1 MAISTMAAPHGD
13 HPAISRTRHLVYIGD
28 KYRNKWRGKMETRFL
43 GGSGLEVS
51 VLGFGAMTFSD
62 GAGMFGKVGD
72 TRGSEAQRQIDQC
85 LEAGVN
91 LFDTA
96 DVYAGGRSEEIL
108 GEALGKKRPYVV
120 VATKAFGRM
129 GRNAHDAGLS
139 RRHLIEACEASL
151 RRLGTDW
158 IDLYQVHSFD
168 ALVPLDETLRALDDL
183 VTAGKIRYIGCS
195 NYSGWQLMKAMAVS
209 DRRGIERYVGQQ
221 IQYSLMV
228 RDAEDE
234 LLPCGVDQ
242 GVGALI
248 WSPLAQGFLSGK
260 FRKETDAPTRLEL
273 AGLVSAYQGAVG
285 DAVLIALDNIVEARG
300 DVSHSQVA
308 LNWLLRRPGVTS
320 ILLGARTQ
328 AQLADNLAA
337 AQWSLT
343 DDEVAAL
350 DKASQTPMRYPNMH
364 HRLFALDRNP
374 QLFSHH
380 P

>member
-1 MAISTMAAPHGD
+1 
-13 HPAISRTRHLVYIGD
+13 
-28 KYRNKWRGKMETRFL
+28 METRFL

-51 VLGFGAMTFSD
+51 VFGFGAMTFSD

-108 GEALGKKRPYVV
+108 GEALGKRRPYVV